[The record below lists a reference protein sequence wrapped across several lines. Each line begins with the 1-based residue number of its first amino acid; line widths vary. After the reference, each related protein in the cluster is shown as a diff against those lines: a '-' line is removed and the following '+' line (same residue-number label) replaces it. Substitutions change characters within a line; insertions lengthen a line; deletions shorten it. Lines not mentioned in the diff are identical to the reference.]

1 MSTSSEPSASF
12 DQDPMRGR
20 LLLLAAALLW
30 SLSGLLVKNDVMQ
43 SIPLAERGP
52 VLACYRALFAAA
64 SLLPFL
70 RWRQCRV
77 RLAMLPM
84 VVSYL
89 LMNLLYVTAL
99 TKTTAAAAIFLQ
111 YTCTGWA
118 FLVGVLFLGE
128 RSDRG
133 GVVALVCAM
142 VGITVIVAS
151 DWQGDRLPGNLIA
164 LGSGVTFAGVAIM
177 FRVLRGESALW
188 LVFLCNLVGG
198 LGLLPWVLTLDVQ
211 LTVAQWCLTAAL
223 GVLQLGLPYILFA
236 RAVRV
241 VTAQEAALITILE
254 AVLNPIWVALVVG
267 EMAPLATWVGGGC
280 IVVGLVL
287 RYTVFLNRPVP
298 VAARQPT

>member
-1 MSTSSEPSASF
+1 MPTAAER
-12 DQDPMRGR
+12 DVVRGR

-43 SIPLAERGP
+43 AIPHAQRGP

-64 SLLPFL
+64 SLLPFV
-70 RWRQCRV
+70 RWKRARF
-77 RLAMLPM
+77 RGAMLPM

-89 LMNLLYVTAL
+89 LMNVLYVTSL
-99 TKTTAAAAIFLQ
+99 TWTTAAAAIFLQ

-118 FLVGVLFLGE
+118 FLLGVLFLGE

-133 GVVALVCAM
+133 GIVALLCSLA
-142 VGITVIVAS
+142 GIGLIVAS
-151 DWQGDRLPGNLIA
+151 DWSGERLPGNLMA
-164 LGSGVTFAGVAIM
+164 LGSGMAFAGVALM

-188 LVFLCNLVGG
+188 LVFVCNLTGG
-198 LGLLPWVLTLDVQ
+198 LGLLPWVLGLDVQ
-211 LTVAQWCLTAAL
+211 LTPAQWGLTAAL
-223 GVLQLGLPYILFA
+223 GVLQLGVPYVLFA

-254 AVLNPIWVALVVG
+254 AVLNPIWVAMFVG
-267 EMAPLATWVGGGC
+267 ELASLATWLGGSS

-287 RYTVFLNRPVP
+287 RYTVFLNRPVS
-298 VAARQPT
+298 VAVKQTV